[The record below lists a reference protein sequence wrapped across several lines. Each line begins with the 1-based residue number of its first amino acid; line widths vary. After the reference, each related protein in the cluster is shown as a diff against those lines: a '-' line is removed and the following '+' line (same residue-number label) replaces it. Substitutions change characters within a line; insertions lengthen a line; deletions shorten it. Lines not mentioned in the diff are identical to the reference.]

1 MIPPLIIDLA
11 LILGLAALTTIL
23 FRWMKQPVVLGYILA
38 GYLASSQFE
47 LLPTVQDEADIKI
60 LAELGIIFL
69 LFGLGLEFSFKKLL
83 KVGGSAL
90 ITALV
95 IVLGMMMLGYST
107 GQVMGWSTTDSVFLG
122 GMLSMSSTTIIIK
135 AFNDLGLRS
144 HKFTT
149 VVFGV
154 LVVEDLFA
162 VILMV
167 VLSTLYLGQKVEGIE
182 MVWSLIKLIFFLIV
196 WFGAGLYLV
205 PLLLKKA
212 RQWLTGETLL
222 ILSLGLCLGMV
233 VLAGYVGFSSAL
245 GAFIM
250 GSILAETVEAKS
262 IEKLTTPVRDLFGA
276 VFFVSVGMLVEPEVL
291 MEYWLPILVIVAIV
305 IVGQICFA
313 TLGML
318 LSGQPLKIAIQSGFS
333 LAQIGEFAFIIA
345 TLGLSL
351 GVTSEFLYPVAV
363 AVSVITTFA
372 TPFIMRLST
381 PAYLF
386 VEAHLPKS
394 FRRLLKMMSST
405 NGEMV
410 PQNRGDWRVLIVDYL
425 KNLLLFSTLL
435 VGVVWLLQLYLI
447 PFVTSHLA
455 GFAGQFTATLL
466 SILVVAPFIWGI
478 TLRRIAPNT
487 LLRLWAKRHINRG
500 FIISLVVLRFL
511 VAFVFVVVLLGGI
524 YSQWM
529 AALVG
534 LALTSLVLALF
545 QSRIK
550 HLWSHFEKQ
559 LRVNMSSTNLVQDID
574 ERNQFYHIAHIELT
588 TESLFAGRT
597 IDELSLRQMYGV
609 TVVSVQRGSRTI
621 VAPGASELLMPT
633 DVLSVVGSDESLRAF
648 QKFAQ
653 ESSPAVEQPQ
663 MVIRQLWLRADSPL
677 VGQSVMSSPIRSLYH
692 SLVVG
697 IERADGSALEVNP
710 RTIFCAGD
718 VVWLAGESS
727 SVEQIVERL

>member
-1 MIPPLIIDLA
+1 
-11 LILGLAALTTIL
+11 
-23 FRWMKQPVVLGYILA
+23 
-38 GYLASSQFE
+38 
-47 LLPTVQDEADIKI
+47 
-60 LAELGIIFL
+60 
-69 LFGLGLEFSFKKLL
+69 
-83 KVGGSAL
+83 
-90 ITALV
+90 
-95 IVLGMMMLGYST
+95 
-107 GQVMGWSTTDSVFLG
+107 
-122 GMLSMSSTTIIIK
+122 
-135 AFNDLGLRS
+135 
-144 HKFTT
+144 
-149 VVFGV
+149 
-154 LVVEDLFA
+154 
-162 VILMV
+162 
-167 VLSTLYLGQKVEGIE
+167 
-182 MVWSLIKLIFFLIV
+182 
-196 WFGAGLYLV
+196 
-205 PLLLKKA
+205 
-212 RQWLTGETLL
+212 
-222 ILSLGLCLGMV
+222 
-233 VLAGYVGFSSAL
+233 
-245 GAFIM
+245 
-250 GSILAETVEAKS
+250 SILAETVEAKS

-663 MVIRQLWLRADSPL
+663 MVIRQLWLRADSP
-677 VGQSVMSSPIRSLYH
+677 
-692 SLVVG
+692 
-697 IERADGSALEVNP
+697 
-710 RTIFCAGD
+710 
-718 VVWLAGESS
+718 
-727 SVEQIVERL
+727 

>member
-1 MIPPLIIDLA
+1 M
-11 LILGLAALTTIL
+11 TTIL

-291 MEYWLPILVIVAIV
+291 MEYWLPILVIVVIV
-305 IVGQICFA
+305 IVGQIC
-313 TLGML
+313 
-318 LSGQPLKIAIQSGFS
+318 
-333 LAQIGEFAFIIA
+333 
-345 TLGLSL
+345 
-351 GVTSEFLYPVAV
+351 
-363 AVSVITTFA
+363 
-372 TPFIMRLST
+372 
-381 PAYLF
+381 
-386 VEAHLPKS
+386 
-394 FRRLLKMMSST
+394 
-405 NGEMV
+405 
-410 PQNRGDWRVLIVDYL
+410 
-425 KNLLLFSTLL
+425 
-435 VGVVWLLQLYLI
+435 
-447 PFVTSHLA
+447 
-455 GFAGQFTATLL
+455 
-466 SILVVAPFIWGI
+466 
-478 TLRRIAPNT
+478 
-487 LLRLWAKRHINRG
+487 
-500 FIISLVVLRFL
+500 
-511 VAFVFVVVLLGGI
+511 
-524 YSQWM
+524 
-529 AALVG
+529 
-534 LALTSLVLALF
+534 
-545 QSRIK
+545 
-550 HLWSHFEKQ
+550 
-559 LRVNMSSTNLVQDID
+559 
-574 ERNQFYHIAHIELT
+574 
-588 TESLFAGRT
+588 
-597 IDELSLRQMYGV
+597 
-609 TVVSVQRGSRTI
+609 
-621 VAPGASELLMPT
+621 
-633 DVLSVVGSDESLRAF
+633 
-648 QKFAQ
+648 
-653 ESSPAVEQPQ
+653 
-663 MVIRQLWLRADSPL
+663 
-677 VGQSVMSSPIRSLYH
+677 
-692 SLVVG
+692 
-697 IERADGSALEVNP
+697 
-710 RTIFCAGD
+710 
-718 VVWLAGESS
+718 
-727 SVEQIVERL
+727 